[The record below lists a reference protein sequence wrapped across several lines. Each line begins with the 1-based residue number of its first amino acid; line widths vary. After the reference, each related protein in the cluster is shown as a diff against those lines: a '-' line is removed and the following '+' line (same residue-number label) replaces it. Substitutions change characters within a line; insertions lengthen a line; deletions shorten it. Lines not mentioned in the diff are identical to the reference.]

1 MMKCEDV
8 RSFVDAWEEGRKT
21 LDDPEDFRAHLKGCR
36 DCSRRFGALLPLM
49 MRDADISD
57 VAAAPEGLADS
68 VMNAIGGFRSS
79 GSGSG
84 AGRGRFALAARPALA
99 AAAAAIFVVGL
110 GLGVFFTKLDRE
122 NVTVKFVLS
131 APEASSVYLAG
142 DFNSWNGERYQLKRA
157 GSDGL
162 WEIMVPL
169 RKGRVYVYN
178 FILDGTTW
186 IADPQVPTK
195 IDDGFGGSGSL
206 LRL

>member
-21 LDDPEDFRAHLKGCR
+21 LDDPEEFRAHLDGCR
-36 DCSRRFGALLPLM
+36 ECSRRFGALLPLM
-49 MRDADISD
+49 MRDADISGI
-57 VAAAPEGLADS
+57 AAPPDGLTDS
-68 VMNAIGGFRSS
+68 VMNAIGGVRGNS
-79 GSGSG
+79 GSV
-84 AGRGRFALAARPALA
+84 GRGRFAFAARPVLA

-122 NVTVKFVLS
+122 NVTVRFVLS

-169 RKGRVYVYN
+169 RKGKVYVYN

-186 IADPQVPTK
+186 IADPQVPAK

>member
-8 RSFVDAWEEGRKT
+8 RSIVDAWEEGGKT
-21 LDDPEDFRAHLKGCR
+21 LDDPEGFRAHLDGCR

-49 MRDADISD
+49 TRDADISGIE
-57 VAAAPEGLADS
+57 AAPEGFADS
-68 VMNAIGGFRSS
+68 VMNAIGERGGRVV
-79 GSGSG
+79 GEN
-84 AGRGRFALAARPALA
+84 RGRFAFAVRPALA

-122 NVTVKFVLS
+122 NVTVRFVLS

-142 DFNSWNGERYQLKRA
+142 DFNSWNGERYRLKRA

-169 RKGRVYVYN
+169 RKGKVYVYN

-186 IADPQVPTK
+186 IADPQVPAK